1 MLVLLTTRSL
11 LHLFW
16 SICLA
21 QALAQ
26 GHELAGFGGQKTAL
40 SQCRL
45 VPQAA
50 GARRSPQPSPGTKSS
65 LSVSSASDRRPRPR
79 PSPRPPSARVQC
91 GVRFLAVN
99 LLPLFRKCAEWKG
112 DRGGCALEYL
122 GEFTYKLVK
131 TLQKRNPIPRPSS

>member
-50 GARRSPQPSPGTKSS
+50 GARRSPQPSPGHQVIPERE
-65 LSVSSASDRRPRPR
+65 LCVRLQAEAPPVSTAP
-79 PSPRPPSARVQC
+79 
-91 GVRFLAVN
+91 
-99 LLPLFRKCAEWKG
+99 
-112 DRGGCALEYL
+112 
-122 GEFTYKLVK
+122 
-131 TLQKRNPIPRPSS
+131 